1 MNTQA
6 IAKQA
11 STLLKKS
18 GDFLHTNS
26 PAIFAGIAIAGI
38 ISTTVMAVRATIKA
52 ANDIQEACYNDPDTD
67 EYIEPD
73 TKETIAL
80 VWKHYV
86 PVVLMAGL
94 TVGAVVTSHTI
105 QSKRNAIL
113 AGLLTTSQ
121 KALED
126 YQTKTEEVVGKSKA
140 EKIKEELAGDKLTKN
155 PIDESQIIAT
165 GFGDSLCYDVLT
177 DRYFKSNYDKVN
189 QAADRF
195 NYELIMDNNKPL
207 NEFYSLLNIP
217 SCGLGEV
224 VGWRSDRELKLSLKS
239 KLTSDGRPCLV
250 IDYATEPSA
259 SFREWI

>member
-11 STLLKKS
+11 SMLLKKS

-26 PAIFAGIAIAGI
+26 PAIFAGIAIAGV
-38 ISTTVMAVRATIKA
+38 ISTTVMAVRATLKA
-52 ANDIQEACYNDPDTD
+52 ADDIEEACYTDPDNG

-73 TKETIAL
+73 AKEKIQL
-80 VWKHYV
+80 VWKHYI

-140 EKIKEELAGDKLTKN
+140 EKIKEEIAGDKLSKHPVDRSN
-155 PIDESQIIAT
+155 VLVT
-165 GFGDSLCYDVLT
+165 GFGDTLCYDT
-177 DRYFKSNYDKVN
+177 WSGRYFKSDIEKIR
-189 QAADRF
+189 QAMNEF
-195 NYELIMDNNKPL
+195 NHAMLVEYNKSL
-207 NEFYSLLNIP
+207 NELYEIMNLDTI
-217 SCGLGEV
+217 GAGEE
-224 VGWRSDRELKLSLKS
+224 VGWTTDHLLEFEFKS
-239 KLTSDGRPCLV
+239 KLASDGTPCLV
-250 IDYATEPSA
+250 VDYKYQPSGT
-259 SFREWI
+259 FRNW

>member
-11 STLLKKS
+11 SMLLKKS

-26 PAIFAGIAIAGI
+26 PAIFAGIAIAGV
-38 ISTTVMAVRATIKA
+38 ISTTVMAVRATLKA
-52 ANDIQEACYNDPDTD
+52 ADDIEEACYTDPDNG

-73 TKETIAL
+73 AKEKIQL

-140 EKIKEELAGDKLTKN
+140 EKIKDAVAEERIARLN
-155 PIDESQIIAT
+155 VDEEKIIQT
-165 GFGDSLCYDVLT
+165 GYGHTLCYDWWSGRLFES
-177 DRYFKSNYDKVN
+177 DIEKIR
-189 QAADRF
+189 QAMNDF
-195 NYELIMDNNKPL
+195 NFQLNNDFSMSMNELYGMMNLDTAGCGEEVGFTTACPL
-207 NEFYSLLNIP
+207 EF
-217 SCGLGEV
+217 EF
-224 VGWRSDRELKLSLKS
+224 RSM
-239 KLTSDGRPCLV
+239 LTSSGRPCLV
-250 IDYATEPSA
+250 VDYKHKPMPT
-259 SFREWI
+259 FRDW